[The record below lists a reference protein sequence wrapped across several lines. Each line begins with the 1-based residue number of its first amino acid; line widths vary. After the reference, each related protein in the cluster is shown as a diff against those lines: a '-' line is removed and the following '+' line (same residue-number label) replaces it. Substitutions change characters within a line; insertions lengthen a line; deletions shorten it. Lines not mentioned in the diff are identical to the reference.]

1 MNSDW
6 ENKYY
11 ELVGHKEVLIQK
23 LNDGIFAPPEW
34 EQLMDEM
41 KAHGMHAMAN
51 DLKKRYDEYKAKWVD
66 QTTQVEIESV
76 EVSA

>member
-1 MNSDW
+1 MGEW

-23 LNDGIFAPPEW
+23 LNDGLFAPPEW
-34 EQLMDEM
+34 EQLIDEL
-41 KAHGMHAMAN
+41 KAHNMHAMAN
-51 DLKKRYDEYKAKWVD
+51 DLKKRYDEYKAKWVN
-66 QTTQVEIESV
+66 QPVEVEVENV